1 MFHHVLSIQNISF
14 YKIPNSWAHIAA
26 PRSRHIIRGTT
37 TDPIV
42 ERLNNFVS
50 FPIELLPSS
59 CQAVVKDK
67 GYHQQHGSVRERE
80 SVNYL
85 WSEKDIPALKKHF
98 FSSMTLW

>member
-14 YKIPNSWAHIAA
+14 YINSKFVG
-26 PRSRHIIRGTT
+26 PYCRPSRHIIKGTT

-42 ERLNNFVS
+42 DRLNNFVS